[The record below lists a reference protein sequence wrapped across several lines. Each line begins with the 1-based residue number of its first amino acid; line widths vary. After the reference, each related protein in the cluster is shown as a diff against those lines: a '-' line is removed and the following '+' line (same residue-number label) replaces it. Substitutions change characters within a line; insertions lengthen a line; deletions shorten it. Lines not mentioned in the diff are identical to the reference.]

1 MAGSLKARI
10 LRAYFGSR
18 QPSNPD
24 EAYIS
29 VSQDQLEFAFTDQAL
44 MQEIKAI
51 IPRLDTLD
59 TYVVRRKV
67 NIVVEILQ
75 LMEGADDS
83 AGFLIGAQYT
93 GNSSKKVV
101 EHDRIVTSTAGGII
115 NFNFGFGNLVNTLLD
130 FTLRNYISTR
140 DVKVISSVPLTLTH
154 GYQLANVI
162 PYTKTNYVQTT
173 SVSSVPE
180 QEGIRF
186 EGQSRFYQNEAS
198 KITIKDFVI
207 SVSQF
212 EPSATKREGIVE
224 GVETFKSPVRDLEL
238 EIGCSTAIRVINVS
252 RKVKQKEKNLFFSSK
267 DEYKDSQKVFLF
279 VIKAV
284 SDSIGSPASTH
295 CDQTGAVP

>member
-1 MAGSLKARI
+1 MCFYFSSTNRKTLFVILFCILNGAGIVVSAQEIPQQGSFVTRATQDRKLSAASYVPPSKKGELSCYQANSTPAKEICTYFPINELAGSLKARI

-93 GNSSKKVV
+93 GNSRDRKSVV
-101 EHDRIVTSTAGGII
+101 
-115 NFNFGFGNLVNTLLD
+115 
-130 FTLRNYISTR
+130 
-140 DVKVISSVPLTLTH
+140 
-154 GYQLANVI
+154 
-162 PYTKTNYVQTT
+162 
-173 SVSSVPE
+173 
-180 QEGIRF
+180 
-186 EGQSRFYQNEAS
+186 
-198 KITIKDFVI
+198 
-207 SVSQF
+207 
-212 EPSATKREGIVE
+212 
-224 GVETFKSPVRDLEL
+224 
-238 EIGCSTAIRVINVS
+238 
-252 RKVKQKEKNLFFSSK
+252 
-267 DEYKDSQKVFLF
+267 
-279 VIKAV
+279 
-284 SDSIGSPASTH
+284 
-295 CDQTGAVP
+295 